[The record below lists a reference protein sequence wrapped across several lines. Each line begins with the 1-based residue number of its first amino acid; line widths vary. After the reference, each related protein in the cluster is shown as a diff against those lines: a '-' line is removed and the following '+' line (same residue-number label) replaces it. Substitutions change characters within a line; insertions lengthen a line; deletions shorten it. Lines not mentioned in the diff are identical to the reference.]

1 MHDGVQPC
9 LEQDDETNHLMDV
22 NVVVKGQYAT
32 ETEAAKGSQSVAKN
46 QNQNQDRIKEQR
58 SPTSPRQQVE
68 WIWGCSVKA
77 CEVPEVVGPVDEQ
90 DDIDDNNRCQET
102 GKYHVMLPVGSCQD
116 FWYKH

>member
-32 ETEAAKGSQSVAKN
+32 ENKATNGGQSVAKN
-46 QNQNQDRIKEQR
+46 QNQNQDRIEEQR
-58 SPTSPRQQVE
+58 SSATTRQYVE
-68 WIWGCSVKA
+68 WIWGGSIKA

-90 DDIDDNNRCQET
+90 DDIDDNNCGQET

-116 FWYKH
+116 FWYQH